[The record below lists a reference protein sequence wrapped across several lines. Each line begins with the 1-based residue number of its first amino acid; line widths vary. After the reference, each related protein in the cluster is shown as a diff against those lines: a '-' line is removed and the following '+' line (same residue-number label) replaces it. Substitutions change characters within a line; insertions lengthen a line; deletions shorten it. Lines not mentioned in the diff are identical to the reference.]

1 MDYKDYFCKLECC
14 YWHEFEL
21 AYGKL
26 DVKDRTITIIG
37 NDCGSSALYFLLKGA
52 KKIIGFEKSDELNK
66 RFKEKVCKEF
76 NICDKVEI
84 NGEWTGKEY
93 PNTDVLIMDCEG
105 CEAKLLEVKAERSE
119 KNLDFSQLQKYKQ
132 YCIAIHDWTEN
143 RFELMKKL
151 YGTILTFITDDN
163 REFVFCKL

>member
-1 MDYKDYFCKLECC
+1 MNYKDYFCKLECC
-14 YWHEFEL
+14 YWHEFDL

-37 NDCGSSALYFLLKGA
+37 NDCGSSALYFLLKSA
-52 KKIIGFEKSDELNK
+52 KKIVGYEKSDELNK
-66 RFKEKVCKEF
+66 KFKEKVCKEF
-76 NICDKVEI
+76 QICDKVEI
-84 NGEWTGKEY
+84 NGEWNGKEY
-93 PNTDVLIMDCEG
+93 PNSDVFIMDCEG
-105 CEAKLLEVKAERSE
+105 CEAKLLEIKAERSE
-119 KNLDFSQLQKYKQ
+119 SKLDISQLQKYKQ

>member
-14 YWHEFEL
+14 YWHEFDL

-26 DVKDRTITIIG
+26 DVKDKTITIVG
-37 NDCGSSALYFLLKGA
+37 NDCGSSALYFLLKNA
-52 KKIIGFEKSDELNK
+52 KKVIGFEKSDELNK

-76 NICDKVEI
+76 QICDKVEI
-84 NGEWTGKEY
+84 NGEWSGNQY
-93 PNTDVLIMDCEG
+93 PNTDIFVMDCEG
-105 CEAKLLEVKAERSE
+105 CESK
-119 KNLDFSQLQKYKQ
+119 LDFSQLQKYKQ

-143 RFELMKKL
+143 RFKLMKKL

>member
-1 MDYKDYFCKLECC
+1 LWLGVIMDYKDYFCKLECC
-14 YWHEFEL
+14 YWHEFDL

-26 DVKDRTITIIG
+26 DVKDKTITIVG

-52 KKIIGFEKSDELNK
+52 KKIIGYEKSDELNK

-84 NGEWTGKEY
+84 NGEWTGNQY
-93 PNTDVLIMDCEG
+93 PDTDILVMDCES
-105 CEAKLLEVKAERSE
+105 CESKL
-119 KNLDFSQLQKYKQ
+119 DISQLQKYKQ

-143 RFELMKKL
+143 RFDLMKKI
-151 YGTILTFITDDN
+151 YGTILAFISEDN